1 MWGPLFFESRHYNT
15 KCFFQLCQQTT
26 ARYKQSYNTL
36 QVLHESHAVMV
47 VRVLVSLA
55 RLVQELAH

>member
-1 MWGPLFFESRHYNT
+1 MGPPVVESRHYNT
-15 KCFFQLCQQTT
+15 KCFFQLCQHNTG
-26 ARYKQSYNTL
+26 RYKQSYNTL